1 MRIDSHQ
8 HFWEYTVK
16 DYGWI
21 NEKMAGLKR
30 NFLPKDLAPILTKN
44 GIDGSVAV
52 QARQSLIETEWLLE
66 LADKSNIVKGVVG
79 WVDLQSK
86 LVDEQLLKYS
96 QNKKLVGVR
105 HVVQDEPDEK
115 FILRDKFLQG
125 VSNLKKYGLVYDILI
140 FEKHLKQTVQFVAK
154 FPNQKFVLD
163 HITKPKIKTGELLPW
178 KKFIKELAF
187 FPNLYCK
194 VSGMVTEADWIHW
207 SPENFIPYL
216 DVIFESFGTDRIMF
230 GSDWPVC
237 TVAASY
243 SEVKGIVVEYM
254 GSFSQIEKDKIFG
267 LNAKAIYNIH

>member
-178 KKFIKELAF
+178 KKFIL
-187 FPNLYCK
+187 
-194 VSGMVTEADWIHW
+194 
-207 SPENFIPYL
+207 
-216 DVIFESFGTDRIMF
+216 
-230 GSDWPVC
+230 
-237 TVAASY
+237 
-243 SEVKGIVVEYM
+243 
-254 GSFSQIEKDKIFG
+254 KIS
-267 LNAKAIYNIH
+267 I